1 MPDKQAAQGQPS
13 VSAAGTPPAKG
24 KGAGKGAET
33 PTGKE
38 FVNRFGLPTATALVV
53 GSIIG
58 TGVFALPSA
67 GPLQA
72 VQPARLRPGDDRRA
86 GAGAGIRL
94 AQQAGARLGRPLP
107 VRAWCC

>member
-1 MPDKQAAQGQPS
+1 MSNKQAAQGQPS
-13 VSAAGTPPAKG
+13 VSAEGTPPAKG

-58 TGVFALPSA
+58 TAA
-67 GPLQA
+67 Q
-72 VQPARLRPGDDRRA
+72 RLRSAATTASGTHSPG
-86 GAGAGIRL
+86 RL
-94 AQQAGARLGRPLP
+94 SWTR
-107 VRAWCC
+107 